1 MTQPLTSPY
10 APAAANDAAGKVT
23 LADSVYERMR
33 WDIVRGALAPGMP
46 LRLEQ
51 LKARYGAGFS
61 PLREALN
68 RLQGE
73 RLVQSLSL
81 RGFIVAPLS
90 PEEMEDAID
99 SRVVIETEALRRAI
113 RRGDDAWESEI
124 LAAAH
129 QLSRQTGRIAAD
141 ASGGD
146 LDQALIELESRHRRF
161 HRALIAACGS
171 PRLLQMA
178 DTLYMETERYRVTAL
193 TRAVTKGERNADAE
207 HKALVDTVLARDA
220 EAAVALLEQH
230 FRDTGRQVAGLV

>member
-10 APAAANDAAGKVT
+10 APAAANDAPGKVT
-23 LADSVYERMR
+23 LAESVYERMR
-33 WDIVRGALAPGMP
+33 WDIVRGALAPGLP

-73 RLVQSLSL
+73 RLVQALSL

-113 RRGDDAWESEI
+113 QRGDDAWEAEI

-141 ASGGD
+141 TSGAD

-193 TRAVTKGERNADAE
+193 TRAVTTGERNADAE
-207 HKALVDTVLARDA
+207 HKALVDAVLARDA
-220 EAAVALLEQH
+220 DTAIELLEQH
-230 FRDTGRQVAGLV
+230 FRDTGRQMVGLI